1 MSVVGGTWSDGP
13 ICSLVPSRPDDF
25 DHWVARPKEVSQV
38 PSRLDAE
45 DPCEGLVSRMWVLLS
60 IAT

>member
-1 MSVVGGTWSDGP
+1 MVGKSGGQCVNDCIRTGDP
-13 ICSLVPSRPDDF
+13 
-25 DHWVARPKEVSQV
+25 DHWVSRPKEVSQV